1 MLVSDSPPFFF
12 LSSIPPN
19 LPTPGVPQAAAPAVA
34 PTYASGPVADPAAS
48 GSGEGNT
55 LAELRNHPHF
65 NQLRQ
70 LVRDNPAALEG
81 ALQQIVAQS
90 PPLLEAI
97 RANTAEFLQML
108 SEPVAAPLAPAHGAH
123 VAELSQEEAAAV
135 QRLQGR
141 FSKQEAVEAYLVCD
155 KNEEAAA
162 NFLFDGMGGGGGG

>member
-1 MLVSDSPPFFF
+1 ML
-12 LSSIPPN
+12 
-19 LPTPGVPQAAAPAVA
+19 QAAAPAVA
-34 PTYASGPVADPAAS
+34 PTYAPGPVADPAAS
-48 GSGEGNT
+48 GSGGGDP
-55 LAELRNHPHF
+55 LAELRNHPQF
-65 NQLRQ
+65 KQLRQ

-135 QRLQGR
+135 QRLQGLG
-141 FSKQEAVEAYLVCD
+141 FSQQEAVEAYLVCD